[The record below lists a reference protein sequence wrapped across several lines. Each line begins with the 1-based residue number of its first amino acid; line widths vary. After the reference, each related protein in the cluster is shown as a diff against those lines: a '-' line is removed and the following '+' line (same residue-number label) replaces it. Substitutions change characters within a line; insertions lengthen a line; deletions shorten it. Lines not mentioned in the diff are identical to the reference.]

1 MKFNVY
7 SIRDVV
13 AKELGPIF
21 IAKNDDV
28 AVRMVCENFTAPRFK
43 DLELCHIGSFDTEK
57 GLKGS
62 FVSVVHFE
70 RSLMNDDFVQEKLFE
85 RDDFDHDPAKAEVS
99 K

>member
-28 AVRMVCENFTAPRFK
+28 AVRMVCENFTARRFK
-43 DLELCHIGSFDTEK
+43 DLELCRVGSFDTEK

-70 RSLMNDDFVQEKLFE
+70 HSLMNNDYVQKKLFE
-85 RDDFDHDPAKAEVS
+85 KGDFDHEAETLEVL